1 MESLIKQP
9 LRYLSV
15 LPSVADEIAHE
26 KSHCVHWAQWNF
38 CRPLCYTEAAT
49 AFTEANM
56 VRGGGYQMTL
66 TDFLLSL
73 LNSVLGSILGA
84 LILQR
89 LRR

>member
-1 MESLIKQP
+1 MM
-9 LRYLSV
+9 
-15 LPSVADEIAHE
+15 
-26 KSHCVHWAQWNF
+26 
-38 CRPLCYTEAAT
+38 CYTEVAT

>member
-1 MESLIKQP
+1 MTN
-9 LRYLSV
+9 
-15 LPSVADEIAHE
+15 E
-26 KSHCVHWAQWNF
+26 KSHYVYQAQWDF

-49 AFTEANM
+49 AFAKANM
-56 VRGGGYQMTL
+56 VRGEGYQMTL

>member
-1 MESLIKQP
+1 MRSGAW
-9 LRYLSV
+9 RRTATSC
-15 LPSVADEIAHE
+15 ADKAAYE
-26 KSHCVHWAQWNF
+26 KSHCVHRAQWDF
-38 CRPLCYTEAAT
+38 CHLLCYTEAAT

>member
-1 MESLIKQP
+1 MTSC
-9 LRYLSV
+9 
-15 LPSVADEIAHE
+15 ADKAANE
-26 KSHCVHWAQWNF
+26 KSHCVYQAQWDF

-73 LNSVLGSILGA
+73 LNSVLGSMLGT